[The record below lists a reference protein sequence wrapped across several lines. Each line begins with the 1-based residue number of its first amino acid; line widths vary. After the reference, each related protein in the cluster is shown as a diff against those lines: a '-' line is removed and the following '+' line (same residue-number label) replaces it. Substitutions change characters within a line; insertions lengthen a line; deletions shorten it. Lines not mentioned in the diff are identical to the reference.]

1 MKSTLELS
9 ELEKQQ
15 KEIRKKYREHGGKE
29 VNPKL
34 ADSIQISAELEYRT
48 SSVLGWGSVYMVDRF
63 QSMLTGRAM
72 TTNTQKVLDAEVL
85 KQQENSLKP

>member
-1 MKSTLELS
+1 MKSTPEQS
-9 ELEKQQ
+9 QLEKQQ
-15 KEIRKKYREHGGKE
+15 KEIRKKYKEHGGKE

-48 SSVLGWGSVYMVDRF
+48 SPVWWGGVCMADRF